1 MELFSFSRFCHVVLS
16 KGKMERVFK
25 IKTRAEPDL
34 SNQYPSERRYSAS
47 IVLGLTAVFIQL
59 CCFSILMGSLVIHK
73 IYVMDNLQNTTNV
86 TRLAEKIARDLEYS
100 SNRSYIHYYINI
112 PAVIVGGCF
121 VMAMGDFMAFVAGLL
136 AWKRWYI
143 DHNIA
148 FFFVTCCASTL
159 TSSVAF
165 VISMVTTFNIEFVHL
180 DAPGV
185 SVGDI
190 SPVSIGLAVNIIIL
204 SLLNT
209 AWSAISGKVAYNG
222 MRSRYPDDIVDRRG
236 QVRVVRTTRRG
247 NCGAISTI
255 PAELINYAALGT
267 MVKYLPKVENQHL
280 PKEESSAEYQQ
291 RVDQFLNSDHSEI
304 DQMDD

>member
-1 MELFSFSRFCHVVLS
+1 
-16 KGKMERVFK
+16 MERVFK
-25 IKTRAEPDL
+25 IKTRSEPDL

-47 IVLGLTAVFIQL
+47 IVLGLTTVLIQL

-73 IYVMDNLQNTTNV
+73 IYVMDNLQNSTNV
-86 TRLAEKIARDLEYS
+86 MLAEKIARDLVY
-100 SNRSYIHYYINI
+100 SNRSYMHYYINI

-121 VMAMGDFMAFVAGLL
+121 VMAMGDLMAFVAGLC
-136 AWKRWYI
+136 AWKRWYM

-165 VISMVTTFNIEFVHL
+165 VISVVTTFNIEFIHL

-185 SVGDI
+185 SVSDI

-222 MRSRYPDDIVDRRG
+222 MRSRYPDDIVDKRG

-255 PAELINYAALGT
+255 PAEVINYAALGK
-267 MVKYLPKVENQHL
+267 MVKYLPRVENQHL

-291 RVDQFLNSDHSEI
+291 RVDQFLNSDHSEME
-304 DQMDD
+304 QLDD